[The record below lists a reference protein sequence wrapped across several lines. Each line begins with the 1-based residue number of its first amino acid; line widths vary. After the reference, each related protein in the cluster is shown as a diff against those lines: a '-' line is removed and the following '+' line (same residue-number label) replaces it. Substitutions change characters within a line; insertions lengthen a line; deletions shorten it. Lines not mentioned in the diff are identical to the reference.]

1 MPKPPSN
8 KMKSTRTDAAASS
21 KTGIIGAAADSIAA
35 AESERIS
42 TERIVGAPVK
52 GLPVRAAGQED
63 RTFAAV
69 LQTRSTD
76 RIVPEGVSRLEA
88 GRRLFVA
95 EAERATTGELALL
108 EEEQK
113 RLREE
118 GDKDEAK
125 LARLRGYIA
134 AANADLAATRFVR
147 GQIEKGVQ
155 PKPGEWTVIGRVLTR
170 DGKTVPK
177 AEVVFVDVQGEI
189 VSALAPAAVGDNGAV
204 SEAFSR
210 DVVTKLAQTGARVSA
225 AVRVARR
232 ILATDKPPVRVL
244 PDQVYQFDLR
254 VDAVT

>member
-1 MPKPPSN
+1 MPKPPS
-8 KMKSTRTDAAASS
+8 S
-21 KTGIIGAAADSIAA
+21 KTRSTGKAPASRTKVGPIGAAAGSIAA
-35 AESERIS
+35 NETGRIAADS
-42 TERIVGAPVK
+42 IPGGVGSD
-52 GLPVRAAGQED
+52 LRVRTAGPED
-63 RTFAAV
+63 RTFAEV

-76 RIVPEGVSRLEA
+76 RIVPEGASRLEA
-88 GRRLFVA
+88 GRRAFTIEA
-95 EAERATTGELALL
+95 EAAATAELGLL
-108 EEEQK
+108 AEEQK

-118 GDKDEAK
+118 GKDDAK
-125 LARLRGYIA
+125 LARLQRYIA
-134 AANADLAATRFVR
+134 AANADLAATQFIRS
-147 GQIEKGVQ
+147 QIERGVQ
-155 PKPGEWTVIGRVLTR
+155 PRPGEWTVIGRVLTR